1 MVYQSSTAH
10 GVKQFLLQVWS
21 RKTALSQ
28 EMPVAMFMGQH
39 QIVLPSEQF
48 GGGHPAMELF
58 WKRRMY
64 GCKLCCAA

>member
-21 RKTALSQ
+21 RQDSLLPGNACAK
-28 EMPVAMFMGQH
+28 FMGQH
-39 QIVLPSEQF
+39 QIILPSEQS

-58 WKRRMY
+58 WKR
-64 GCKLCCAA
+64 